1 MFEISM
7 RELIVSLSDFL
18 KTDTIEVK
26 DHKYEG
32 DIEVKADIV
41 VSFRALKSSEE
52 SIYVN
57 GTIKGFVDL
66 ECSLCLN
73 SYKHQIEI
81 PINSNIET
89 ENGQIDVG
97 EEIRQLLLL
106 EMPMK
111 AVCSEDCLGICKVCG
126 RYNKKNDSCNCCDNV
141 EESIKEIWMELLNNK
156 RRK

>member
-7 RELIVSLSDFL
+7 RELIVNLSDFL

-57 GTIKGFVDL
+57 GTIKGFMDL

-89 ENGQIDVG
+89 ENGQIDGRCGSFSWRRKGFICDFSRFIVG
-97 EEIRQLLLL
+97 KYRCVYSYLNQ
-106 EMPMK
+106 
-111 AVCSEDCLGICKVCG
+111 
-126 RYNKKNDSCNCCDNV
+126 
-141 EESIKEIWMELLNNK
+141 KEI
-156 RRK
+156 